1 MIKDGNRPPQNH
13 HHHNDPLGKEGN
25 AYELLP
31 DRRLP
36 CIAPPRASTRKLE
49 VAKNET
55 VNEWWQARFRWC
67 GDDHLDSS
75 WMVGDGGFFYYHG
88 DVFNKIDSDIDM
100 WQKRWFCQS
109 FDKRTI
115 VKNGR
120 LCRKGRSHLTRNSIF
135 VGPSARRSA
144 LWDLILVRN
153 VYNFALSQCETCT
166 KLRPFRSRKI
176 NPSMHVFCIQD

>member
-75 WMVGDGGFFYYHG
+75 WMVGDGGFFYYHNKSVMSSTKLILILTCGNKG
-88 DVFNKIDSDIDM
+88 DS
-100 WQKRWFCQS
+100 
-109 FDKRTI
+109 
-115 VKNGR
+115 VKVLTKGR

-166 KLRPFRSRKI
+166 KLSPFRSRKI